1 MIKEKPNTFS
11 HRILITLL
19 AGLLLYQSWM
29 LWQHLQPPTHT
40 AQLNEQNFNLYPDI
54 IYDLFSSNPAKS
66 WGQLKEEEYRV
77 IENWLSS
84 DLMTAKIKKNQN
96 EYSLSFDA
104 PPSSKPSSILQK
116 LKFFPQIKIM
126 SIEIKT
132 YNFQRFFLINF
143 IERQ

>member
-1 MIKEKPNTFS
+1 MIKENPNAFS
-11 HRILITLL
+11 HRLLITFL

-104 PPSSKPSSILQK
+104 PPGSKPSSILQK

>member
-1 MIKEKPNTFS
+1 MIKENPNAFS
-11 HRILITLL
+11 HRLLITFL

-29 LWQHLQPPTHT
+29 LWQLLQPPANT

-54 IYDLFSSNPAKS
+54 VFDLSSSNPAQS
-66 WGQLKEEEYRV
+66 WSQLKEEDYRV

-84 DLMTAKIKKNQN
+84 DLLIAKIKKNQN

-116 LKFFPQIKIM
+116 LKFFPQIEII

-132 YNFQRFFLINF
+132 NNSQRLFLITF
-143 IERQ
+143 IKK

>member
-1 MIKEKPNTFS
+1 MIKENPNAFS
-11 HRILITLL
+11 HRLLITFL

-29 LWQHLQPPTHT
+29 LWQLLQPPANT

-54 IYDLFSSNPAKS
+54 VFDLSTSNPAQS
-66 WGQLKEEEYRV
+66 WSQLKEEDYRV
-77 IENWLSS
+77 IENWLSA
-84 DLMTAKIKKNQN
+84 DLMIAKIKKNQN

-116 LKFFPQIKIM
+116 LKFYPQIEII

-132 YNFQRFFLINF
+132 NNSRRLFLITF
-143 IERQ
+143 IEK

>member
-1 MIKEKPNTFS
+1 MIKENPNAFS
-11 HRILITLL
+11 HRLLITFL

-29 LWQHLQPPTHT
+29 LWQLLQPPANS

-54 IYDLFSSNPAKS
+54 IYDLFSSSPAKS
-66 WGQLKEEEYRV
+66 WGQLKEEDYRV

-84 DLMTAKIKKNQN
+84 DLMIAKIKKNQN

-116 LKFFPQIKIM
+116 LKFFPQIEII

-132 YNFQRFFLINF
+132 NNSQRLFLITF
-143 IERQ
+143 TEK

>member
-104 PPSSKPSSILQK
+104 PPGSKPSSILQK

-132 YNFQRFFLINF
+132 YNFQHFF
-143 IERQ
+143 

>member
-1 MIKEKPNTFS
+1 MIKENPNAFS
-11 HRILITLL
+11 HRLLITFL

-29 LWQHLQPPTHT
+29 LWQYLQPPANT
-40 AQLNEQNFNLYPDI
+40 AQLDEQNFNLYPDI

-66 WGQLKEEEYRV
+66 WGQLKEEDYRI

-84 DLMTAKIKKNQN
+84 DLMIAKINKNQN

-104 PPSSKPSSILQK
+104 PPGSKPSSVLQK
-116 LKFFPQIKIM
+116 LKFFPQIEII

-132 YNFQRFFLINF
+132 NKNQRFFLISF
-143 IERQ
+143 TEK

>member
-1 MIKEKPNTFS
+1 MIKENPNAFS
-11 HRILITLL
+11 HRLLITFL

-29 LWQHLQPPTHT
+29 LWQLLQPPANT

-54 IYDLFSSNPAKS
+54 VFDLSSSNPAQS
-66 WGQLKEEEYRV
+66 WSQLKEEDYRV

-84 DLMTAKIKKNQN
+84 DLMIAKIKKNQN

-116 LKFFPQIKIM
+116 LEFFPQIEII

-132 YNFQRFFLINF
+132 NNSQRLFLITF
-143 IERQ
+143 IEK

>member
-104 PPSSKPSSILQK
+104 PPGSKPSSILQK

>member
-1 MIKEKPNTFS
+1 MIKENPNAFS
-11 HRILITLL
+11 HRLLITFL

-29 LWQHLQPPTHT
+29 LWQLLQPPANT

-54 IYDLFSSNPAKS
+54 VFDLSSSNPAQS
-66 WGQLKEEEYRV
+66 WSQLKEEDYRV

-84 DLMTAKIKKNQN
+84 DLMIAKNKKNQN

-116 LKFFPQIKIM
+116 LKFFPQIEII

-132 YNFQRFFLINF
+132 NNSQRLFLITF
-143 IERQ
+143 IEK

>member
-11 HRILITLL
+11 HRLLITLL

-29 LWQHLQPPTHT
+29 LWQYLQPPANT

-104 PPSSKPSSILQK
+104 PPGSKPSSILQK
-116 LKFFPQIKIM
+116 LKFFPQIEII

-132 YNFQRFFLINF
+132 NKNQRFFLISF
-143 IERQ
+143 TEK

>member
-1 MIKEKPNTFS
+1 MIKENPNAFS
-11 HRILITLL
+11 HRLLITFL

-29 LWQHLQPPTHT
+29 LWQLLQPPANT

-54 IYDLFSSNPAKS
+54 VFDLSSSNPAQS
-66 WGQLKEEEYRV
+66 WSQLKEEDYRV
-77 IENWLSS
+77 IENWLSA
-84 DLMTAKIKKNQN
+84 DLMIAKIKKNQN

-116 LKFFPQIKIM
+116 LKFFPQIEII

-132 YNFQRFFLINF
+132 NNSRRLFLITF
-143 IERQ
+143 IEK

>member
-1 MIKEKPNTFS
+1 MIKENPNAFS
-11 HRILITLL
+11 HRLLITFL

-29 LWQHLQPPTHT
+29 LWQLLQPPANT

-54 IYDLFSSNPAKS
+54 VFDLSSSNPAQS
-66 WGQLKEEEYRV
+66 WSQLKEEDYRV

-84 DLMTAKIKKNQN
+84 DLMIAKIKKNQN
-96 EYSLSFDA
+96 EYSLYFDA

-116 LKFFPQIKIM
+116 LKFFPQIEII

-132 YNFQRFFLINF
+132 NNSQRLFLITF
-143 IERQ
+143 IEK

>member
-1 MIKEKPNTFS
+1 MIKENPNAFS
-11 HRILITLL
+11 HRLLITFL

-29 LWQHLQPPTHT
+29 LWQHLQPPANS

-54 IYDLFSSNPAKS
+54 IYDLSTLNPAQS
-66 WGQLKEEEYRV
+66 WGQLKEEDYRV

-84 DLMTAKIKKNQN
+84 DLMIAKIKKNQN

>member
-116 LKFFPQIKIM
+116 LKFFPQIEII

-132 YNFQRFFLINF
+132 NNSQRLFLITF
-143 IERQ
+143 IEK

>member
-1 MIKEKPNTFS
+1 MIKEKPNAFS
-11 HRILITLL
+11 HRLLITLL

-29 LWQHLQPPTHT
+29 LWQYLQPPTNT

-66 WGQLKEEEYRV
+66 WGQLKEEDYRI

-84 DLMTAKIKKNQN
+84 DLMIAKINKNQN

-104 PPSSKPSSILQK
+104 PPGSKPSSVLQK
-116 LKFFPQIKIM
+116 LKIFPQIEIV

-132 YNFQRFFLINF
+132 NKYQRFFLISF
-143 IERQ
+143 TEK

>member
-1 MIKEKPNTFS
+1 MIKENPNAFS
-11 HRILITLL
+11 HRLLITFL

-29 LWQHLQPPTHT
+29 LWQLLQPPANT

-54 IYDLFSSNPAKS
+54 VFDLSSSNPAQS
-66 WGQLKEEEYRV
+66 WSQLNEEDYRV

-84 DLMTAKIKKNQN
+84 DLMIAKIKKNQN

-116 LKFFPQIKIM
+116 LKFFPQIEII

-132 YNFQRFFLINF
+132 NNSQRLFLITF
-143 IERQ
+143 IEK

>member
-54 IYDLFSSNPAKS
+54 IYDLFSLNPAKS
-66 WGQLKEEEYRV
+66 WSQLKEEDYRV
-77 IENWLSS
+77 IENWLSA
-84 DLMTAKIKKNQN
+84 DLMIAKIKKNQN

-116 LKFFPQIKIM
+116 LKFFPQIEII

-132 YNFQRFFLINF
+132 NNSQRLFLITF
-143 IERQ
+143 IEK